1 MKLPELSVKNP
12 VTTFMFFLGALMV
25 GALCLFL
32 LPVDLLP
39 EMDVPAITV
48 ITPYEGA
55 APQEVETKVTL

>member
-12 VTTFMFFLGALMV
+12 VTTFMLFLGAVMV

-55 APQEVETKVTL
+55 APQ